1 MVQEVPPAVRCLTAG
16 DRRRR
21 WNRIHFV
28 LEDIAAEVARL
39 RAQHQ
44 AGRRLT
50 DRITQLAN
58 AQTLKDP
65 SSAKAIVEAME
76 QFVRMYEPHEARE
89 DTVLFPALRSI
100 LSKHEFDTLGEEFE
114 TKEHQLFGEEGF
126 DKIVDQVAG
135 IDKRLGI
142 YDLAQFTPARLIASW
157 YNALPNP
164 RRVVERRGE
173 PGITRPADAA
183 RNEGF
188 ALSITVSARRLFHN

>member
-1 MVQEVPPAVRCLTAG
+1 PDVASRPLRLPARALIVLSAVERSDWSLIAAASCFLLRRRAPRPTLFPYTTLFRSPAVRCLTAG

-135 IDKRLGI
+135 IEKRLGI
-142 YDLAQFTPARLIASW
+142 YDLAQFTP
-157 YNALPNP
+157 
-164 RRVVERRGE
+164 RV
-173 PGITRPADAA
+173 
-183 RNEGF
+183 
-188 ALSITVSARRLFHN
+188 

>member
-1 MVQEVPPAVRCLTAG
+1 
-16 DRRRR
+16 
-21 WNRIHFV
+21 
-28 LEDIAAEVARL
+28 
-39 RAQHQ
+39 
-44 AGRRLT
+44 
-50 DRITQLAN
+50 
-58 AQTLKDP
+58 
-65 SSAKAIVEAME
+65 ME